1 MKRVI
6 IHIVLLLTAN
16 AAIRTMAQDASTARL
31 RIWSSQQVHITGED
45 IWVDGDVTGD
55 LKVSKSITIRLIDRN
70 GSMMTEVE
78 VAPRD
83 FGFSAFLTI
92 PENLVSDYYFL
103 DGYVNGSRSLTMVS
117 PVMVINPRIPPAA
130 NCKDFTLPTSSP
142 ITAGSIT
149 ILPDRDHVS
158 PRNEVICQLK
168 NATDLKDATISVYRY
183 DGLSRLIDSVSSGF
197 SSTLIHDAK
206 GMAENEGKLVKA
218 RATINGKPIEKL
230 SIIAA
235 LKGSGAVLATATTH
249 ADGVA
254 EFILPVTYD
263 ASTLVLSP
271 QGITM
276 QGLSVTIIRDVQNP
290 VSIGFSCLQLRES
303 MRADIEA
310 RMLNSRVLNR
320 FYGDGSRSYDVTD
333 RDTSDFYGKP
343 DFRYLLDEYVRF
355 PNMEEVIGEIIP
367 EARVKKEKG
376 ERKLQV
382 LNLPGKNFFEEEALV
397 LVDGV
402 PLRDTR
408 KIIDADPLLI
418 RSIEVV
424 ARKYFMGNAEYKGII
439 HFKSYRGD
447 LAGLQLSSGDAS
459 VPYQGNQ
466 EAARLNATERKSKT
480 DRMPDLRNMLL
491 KENVSADQLKNG
503 FRFYTS
509 DADGEYRILLQGR
522 RKDGSMASGSTM
534 ITVNAATTP
543 D

>member
-16 AAIRTMAQDASTARL
+16 AAIRTMAQDTSTARL

-55 LKVSKSITIRLIDRN
+55 LKGSRSITIRLIDRN
-70 GSMMTEVE
+70 GSLMTEVK

-130 NCKDFTLPTSSP
+130 NCKDFTLSRSSP

-276 QGLSVTIIRDVQNP
+276 QGLSVTIIREVQNP

-320 FYGDGSRSYDVTD
+320 FYGDGSRSYDVAD

-382 LNLPGKNFFEEEALV
+382 LNLPVKNFFEEEALV

-424 ARKYFMGNAEYKGII
+424 ARKYFMGNTEYKGII

-447 LAGLQLSSGDAS
+447 LAGLQLSAGDAS

-466 EAARLNATERKSKT
+466 EAARLNATERKIKT

-509 DADGEYRILLQGR
+509 DADGEYKILLQGR